1 MPDSI
6 DIGWDEKADSISS
19 KKISSVT
26 GQGMINKEKVLQVKE
41 NKEDGR
47 DMSKS
52 RFNWDTIRM
61 WTDLCFHKMFPPSA
75 PN

>member
-1 MPDSI
+1 MPDLI
-6 DIGWDEKADSISS
+6 DIGWDEKAGRISS
-19 KKISSVT
+19 KKLFSVT
-26 GQGMINKEKVLQVKE
+26 GQGMINKGKVLQVRE
-41 NKEDGR
+41 NKEDGI

-52 RFNWDTIRM
+52 RFNWDNIRM